1 MNLRTKSLLA
11 GLAFSA
17 MFAVN
22 AYAEYG
28 LIVALT
34 DVDPAT
40 GRISSGLRVK
50 SAQDNPAS
58 HEPASVTFLN
68 VPNLPVDAADIQV
81 TITYRDAR
89 GTAYQTT
96 TGTFDAGCYA
106 ESADE
111 GVNAVCPV
119 LTDPQ

>member
-1 MNLRTKSLLA
+1 MNLRNKCISA
-11 GLAFSA
+11 GLAFLTVFAASA
-17 MFAVN
+17 H
-22 AYAEYG
+22 AEYG
-28 LIVALT
+28 LIVSLKNQ
-34 DVDPAT
+34 DPAT
-40 GRISSGLRVK
+40 GASTGLKVK

-58 HEPASVTFLN
+58 YEPASVTFLN

-96 TGTFDAGCYA
+96 TNLFDAGCYA
-106 ESADE
+106 EQTDE